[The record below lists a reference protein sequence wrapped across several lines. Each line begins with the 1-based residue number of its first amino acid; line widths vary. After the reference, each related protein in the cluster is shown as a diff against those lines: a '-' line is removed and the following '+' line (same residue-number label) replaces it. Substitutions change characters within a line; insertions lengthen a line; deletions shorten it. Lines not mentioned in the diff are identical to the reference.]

1 MTAGGAAA
9 LQNAQ
14 AKGSMHSS
22 KYNEWK
28 KSHKT
33 HSESQ
38 LDDPSFKPIRSTPT
52 TTARKTRDRNA
63 AKTSLLDKAYEELKA
78 SYYGHD
84 DDAIK
89 QDKDH
94 LEKELTFTAVF
105 GGSGAC

>member
-1 MTAGGAAA
+1 MAAGGAAA
-9 LQNAQ
+9 LQNIQ

-38 LDDPSFKPIRSTPT
+38 LNDPSFKAIRSTPT
-52 TTARKTRDRNA
+52 ITARKTRDRNA
-63 AKTSLLDKAYEELKA
+63 AKSSLLDKAFGELKA
-78 SYYGHD
+78 SYYGYD
-84 DDAIK
+84 VDAIK
-89 QDKDH
+89 KDKDH
-94 LEKELTFTAVF
+94 LEKELTFTSVF

>member
-1 MTAGGAAA
+1 MAAGGAAA

-38 LDDPSFKPIRSTPT
+38 LNDPSFKPIRSTPT
-52 TTARKTRDRNA
+52 PTPRKTRDRTA
-63 AKTSLLDKAYEELKA
+63 AKTSFLDKAFEELKA

-84 DDAIK
+84 GDAIK